1 MATIR
6 KLRGKWQVL
15 IRRKFNKPIYKTF
28 SLKEDAKTWA
38 RKTELDI
45 EQGTFKDHSLAS
57 RYTLREILLKYRD
70 KITLSKKGRVEE
82 TYKINK
88 LSRDLIASKKLN
100 ELTPLVILDFRERLK
115 ITFKPSTVN
124 HYLNL
129 ISVSMKYAEDFL
141 GINLPHKP
149 FHYVKRLK
157 EAGFSGKVISYD
169 EEMRLLKE
177 ARLSKAYWLPLA
189 IILGIDC
196 GLRRGEILKLSNH
209 HINYISHTATLKNT
223 KNNLDREIGLSAR
236 VMQELER
243 LPKPINNKLIP
254 VSSINSFRF
263 YFNQAKRKARVNRR
277 FHDTR
282 HTFASRMTEKGWSVI
297 ELAQQGGWK
306 QLQVLKRY
314 THIDAKILAKKL
326 G

>member
-57 RYTLREILLKYRD
+57 KYTLREVLLKYRD
-70 KITLSKKGRVEE
+70 KITPGKKGRVEE

-88 LSRDLIASKKLN
+88 LSRNVIALKKLD
-100 ELTPLVILDFRERLK
+100 ELTPLVVLDFRDELK
-115 ITFKPSTVN
+115 KTFKPSTVN

-129 ISVSMKYAEDFL
+129 ISVSMKYAKDFL

-149 FHYVKRLK
+149 LHHVKRLK
-157 EAGFSGKVISYD
+157 DSGFSGKVISYD
-169 EEMRLLKE
+169 EEMKLLKE

-196 GLRRGEILKLSNH
+196 GLRRGEILKLSH
-209 HINYISHTATLKNT
+209 DDINYNNHTAILKDT
-223 KNNLDREIGLSAR
+223 KNNLNRDIGLSTR
-236 VMQELER
+236 VMQELAK
-243 LPKPINNKLIP
+243 LPKSINKRLIP

-263 YFNQAKRKARVNRR
+263 YFNQAKRKAEVNKR

-282 HTFASRMTEKGWSVI
+282 HTFASRMTEKGWSI
-297 ELAQQGGWK
+297 TELAQQGGWK